1 MVNKSLRISLPV
13 GWFYYTY
20 RTQNISQQKPFG
32 ILVLF
37 RNQTNYG
44 NRKLY
49 YYYSNIFIC
58 NGLSFKSPA
67 RANIHITGFY
77 MWKLSRKIFKQGGI
91 RMKWFRPVSKEI
103 QVWISQWFKKK
114 NVGLQKKL
122 LDTSLPYLK
131 VRFFLPNR
139 IVTISW
145 CLFMPANLCQISKL
159 FCKSYECS
167 GNKRGSSHCVISK
180 RGLRDF
186 NGRLRT
192 YYQSVITFWTN

>member
-114 NVGLQKKL
+114 NVGLQEKL
-122 LDTSLPYLK
+122 LDTSLLYLK
-131 VRFFLPNR
+131 VRFFFTKPHCYYFVVPFYACQFVSDFQIVLQKLRVLWQQKR
-139 IVTISW
+139 ILT
-145 CLFMPANLCQISKL
+145 LCDIQKGPQR
-159 FCKSYECS
+159 FQWET
-167 GNKRGSSHCVISK
+167 
-180 RGLRDF
+180 
-186 NGRLRT
+186 T